1 MLILGLNNLSH
12 DTSAALI
19 EDGKVLFA
27 IEEERL
33 NKEKH
38 TRAFPLEAVEACL
51 KFARATIKDV
61 DVICTPQLT
70 DRLIKKRY
78 LEHWLNFF
86 PKANPRMC
94 AEFGAV
100 SAILNGENEIRE
112 KLNFQKEIYYCR
124 HHVSHMASAYYL
136 SKFLGSAL
144 FTIDGLGEIESFLV
158 GEANGNII
166 RTFDEY
172 SAYWPHSIGGL
183 YTALTHY
190 LGFIPHCDEGKVMGL
205 APYGNPET
213 YKKVF
218 EDMVYFKEKGVFEFN
233 LDYVQYPFRRHS
245 HMSEKFMERCGP
257 VREPKAE
264 ITERHKDIAAAL
276 QYATE
281 KTMLHIADHLFSL
294 TKNENLCMAGGVA
307 LNCVANGKVLTQ
319 TPFKH
324 VYIQPAAN
332 DAGQAIGAALYY
344 YYQKNPE
351 AERHSLDH
359 SYLGTGFHDEE
370 IERTLRLRNISFTP
384 LDTESFNLRAGDEKQ
399 VYEKPNKNPVLQD
412 ADLTGFIRNEN
423 LFSTV
428 AKLLAEGKII
438 AWFNGRMEFGP
449 RSLGNRSIITAPYP
463 AEMKD
468 ILNAR
473 VKKRESFRPFAPS
486 VRLEDCAEYFDND
499 HESPYML
506 LTYNV
511 RKDKIT
517 KIPAITHV
525 DGTARVQTVSMSQN
539 PEFYRLISE
548 FKNFTGVGVLLNTS
562 FNVMGQPIIHT
573 PQEALDC
580 FLSTDIDYL
589 VFNAKYLIAKNDPDK
604 K

>member
-1 MLILGLNNLSH
+1 MKSKVDLPCFSVYKRLVLILGLNNLSH

-38 TRAFPLEAVEACL
+38 TRTFPLEAVEACL
-51 KFARATIKDV
+51 KFARADINDIDV
-61 DVICTPQLT
+61 VCTPQLT
-70 DRLIKKRY
+70 DRLIQKRY

-86 PKANPRMC
+86 PRANARMC

-100 SAILNGENEIRE
+100 KDILNGENEIRE
-112 KLNFQKEIYYCR
+112 KLNFQKEIYSCR

-136 SKFLGSAL
+136 SKFPGSAL

-158 GEANGNII
+158 GEAKGNVI

-205 APYGNPET
+205 APYGNPEA
-213 YKKVF
+213 YKKIF
-218 EDMVYFKEKGVFEFN
+218 EDMVYFKEKGEFEFN
-233 LDYVQYPFRRHS
+233 LDYVQYPFLRHS
-245 HMSEKFMERCGP
+245 HMSEKFMEHCGP
-257 VREPKAE
+257 PREPKAE
-264 ITERHKDIAAAL
+264 ITGRHKDIAAAL
-276 QYATE
+276 QEITE
-281 KTMLHIADHLFSL
+281 KTMLRIAEHLYSL

-319 TPFKH
+319 TPFRH
-324 VYIQPAAN
+324 IYIQPAAN
-332 DAGQAIGAALYY
+332 DAGQAIGSALYY

-351 AERHSLDH
+351 VERHSLDH
-359 SYLGTGFHDEE
+359 SYLGTCFHDEE
-370 IERTLRLRNISFTP
+370 IERALRLKNISFTR
-384 LDTESFNLRAGDEKQ
+384 D
-399 VYEKPNKNPVLQD
+399 
-412 ADLTGFIRNEN
+412 EN
-423 LFSTV
+423 LFSPV
-428 AKLLAEGKII
+428 AKFLAQGKII

-506 LTYNV
+506 MTYNV
-511 RKDKIT
+511 RKDKIPE
-517 KIPAITHV
+517 IPAITHV
-525 DGTARVQTVSMSQN
+525 DGTARVQTVSASQN
-539 PEFYRLISE
+539 PEYYRLISE
-548 FKNFTGVGVLLNTS
+548 FKNITGVGVLLNTS
-562 FNVMGQPIIHT
+562 FNIMGQPIIHT

>member
-1 MLILGLNNLSH
+1 MLKPKVDSPCFFIYKRLVLILGLNNLSH
-12 DTSAALI
+12 DTSAALV

-61 DVICTPQLT
+61 DVVCTPQLT

-94 AEFGAV
+94 AELDAV
-100 SAILNGENEIRE
+100 ATILNGENEIRE
-112 KLNFQKEIYYCR
+112 KLNFQKEIYSCR

-136 SKFLGSAL
+136 SKFPGSAL

-158 GEANGNII
+158 GEAKGNVI
-166 RTFDEY
+166 RIFDEY

-183 YTALTHY
+183 YTSLTHY
-190 LGFIPHCDEGKVMGL
+190 LGFTPHCDEGKVMGL

-218 EDMVYFKEKGVFEFN
+218 EDMVYFKENGVFEFN
-233 LDYVQYPFRRHS
+233 LDYMQYPFRRHS
-245 HMSEKFMERCGP
+245 HMSEKFMEHCGP
-257 VREPKAE
+257 PRESKAE

-281 KTMLHIADHLFSL
+281 KTMLHIAEYLYSL

-307 LNCVANGKVLTQ
+307 LNCVANGKVLNQ

-324 VYIQPAAN
+324 IYIQPAAN
-332 DAGQAIGAALYY
+332 DAGQAIGSALYY

-351 AERHSLDH
+351 AQRHSLDH

-370 IERTLRLRNISFTP
+370 IERALRLKNISFT
-384 LDTESFNLRAGDEKQ
+384 K
-399 VYEKPNKNPVLQD
+399 
-412 ADLTGFIRNEN
+412 NEN
-423 LFSTV
+423 LFSYV
-428 AKLLAEGKII
+428 AKLLAQGKII
-438 AWFNGRMEFGP
+438 VWFNGRMEFGP

-511 RKDKIT
+511 RKDKISE
-517 KIPAITHV
+517 IPAITHV
-525 DGTARVQTVSMSQN
+525 DGTARVQTVSVSQN
-539 PEFYRLISE
+539 PEYYRLISE
-548 FKNFTGVGVLLNTS
+548 FKNLTGVGVLLNTS

-573 PQEALDC
+573 PKEALDC
-580 FLSTDIDYL
+580 FISTDIDYL
-589 VFNAKYLIAKNDPDK
+589 VFNAKYLIAK
-604 K
+604 